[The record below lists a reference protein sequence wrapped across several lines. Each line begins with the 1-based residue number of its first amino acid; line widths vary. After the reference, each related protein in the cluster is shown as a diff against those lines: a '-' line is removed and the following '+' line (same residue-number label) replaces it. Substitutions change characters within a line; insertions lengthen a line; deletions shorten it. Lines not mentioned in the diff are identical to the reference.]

1 MSTGRMERDVPA
13 GKPAQNMSPSKAQQ
27 ALRAERK
34 PEPGVL
40 EERLAE
46 FGDHPVAGE
55 IIRTQ
60 LM

>member
-1 MSTGRMERDVPA
+1 MERDVPA